1 MEALK
6 RVADVETAYGEGFV
20 VDINGV
26 KSGHTEGESADWFFY
41 VNGIL
46 ANTGAL
52 GYSLRGGDI
61 EQWAFHDWS
70 FHAFIPAIIGHF
82 PEPFRHGYRG
92 NICPTIVVY
101 DEDMGE
107 TARALANRLGGL
119 GVKDVFVQ
127 NVKGLSQESK
137 KQSNLILL
145 GTANH
150 ELISELNRICG
161 KLGLYAY
168 FRDGNLVILN
178 SKGEVTGEYEAESGL
193 IQATQNP
200 WNPKGIGACEN
211 VVWMVSGRDKAGVK
225 AAVEILTNRWDEL
238 RYVYAIAIVNGE
250 VIKIP

>member
-1 MEALK
+1 MDRLARSTILLVMLFVIGIACACSHQAIPLPTPSISESNATTAMVVVTRNFGTEVILAKEIEVGDGPSAMEALK
-6 RVADVETAYGEGFV
+6 RVADVKTAYGEGFV

-52 GYSLRGGDI
+52 GYNLRGGDI
-61 EQWAFHDWS
+61 EQWDFHDWS

-101 DEDMGE
+101 DEGLGE
-107 TARALANRLGGL
+107 TAQALADRLKGL

-137 KQSNLILL
+137 KQSNIILL

-150 ELISELNRICG
+150 ELISELNRIYG
-161 KLGLYAY
+161 
-168 FRDGNLVILN
+168 
-178 SKGEVTGEYEAESGL
+178 
-193 IQATQNP
+193 
-200 WNPKGIGACEN
+200 
-211 VVWMVSGRDKAGVK
+211 
-225 AAVEILTNRWDEL
+225 
-238 RYVYAIAIVNGE
+238 
-250 VIKIP
+250 